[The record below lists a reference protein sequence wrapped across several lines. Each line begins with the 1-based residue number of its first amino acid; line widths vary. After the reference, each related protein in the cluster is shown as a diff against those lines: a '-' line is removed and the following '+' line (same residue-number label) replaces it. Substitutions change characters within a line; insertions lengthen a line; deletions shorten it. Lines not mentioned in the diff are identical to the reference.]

1 MDDAWVRREWG
12 RLAPVT
18 RLLWRRV
25 TDDDITHIGGDRGRL
40 VSTIGTRYGYP
51 PDRAERAVG
60 EWLRSV
66 VFREAR

>member
-1 MDDAWVRREWG
+1 MDDARVLREWG

-25 TDDDITHIGGDRGRL
+25 TDDDIALIGGDRDRL
-40 VSTIGTRYGYP
+40 VSTIGTRYGYT

-66 VFREAR
+66 VFREAH